1 MRQSLYNTLYSYLR
15 EDALQTQRTWTMS
28 QTENRSK
35 AALVLPGGGAR
46 GAFQVGVLKAVAELL
61 PRGAPNP
68 FPVISGTSAGAVN
81 SVVLASR
88 ARHFRSAV
96 AELENVWGHFR
107 CHHVYKTDNLTM
119 LKSSLQWLLSIV
131 SGGWIV
137 DAPRSLL
144 DNAPLRSLLN
154 SNVHFPR
161 IEDSLS
167 DGYVDA
173 VAVTAAGYDSARSTS
188 FFEAVAEQRSWERTR
203 RIGRRCE
210 LNLDHV
216 MASIAVPMVFPPVR
230 IGNEFFGDGAMRQ
243 ATPLSP
249 AVHLGA
255 DRILVIGIRDETG
268 DQTPDSG
275 PEAPSFAQIAGYM
288 LDTLFMDGLYSDL
301 ERITRINQLIDT
313 IPTDETPASVANM
326 RAIDTMLVVPSE
338 DLRVIAHKH
347 RKQLPFAIRALLRG
361 VGGSNPGENRL
372 LSFLLFEKA
381 YTREL
386 IKLGYHDAM
395 KVKDELLDFVTGAP
409 VPRLFAPSWIK
420 KDLSAFS
427 AATGDELQEE

>member
-1 MRQSLYNTLYSYLR
+1 
-15 EDALQTQRTWTMS
+15 MS
-28 QTENRSK
+28 QAENRSR

-46 GAFQVGVLKAVAELL
+46 GAFQVGVLKAIAELL
-61 PRGAPNP
+61 PRGVANP

-88 ARHFRSAV
+88 AEHLRSAV
-96 AELENVWGHFR
+96 AELEHVWGHFR
-107 CHHVYKTDNLTM
+107 CHHVYRTDHLTM
-119 LKSSLQWLLSIV
+119 LKSSLHWLASIV
-131 SGGWIV
+131 LGGWLV
-137 DAPRSLL
+137 GAPKSLL
-144 DNAPLRSLLN
+144 DNAPLRRLLN

-161 IEDSLS
+161 IEDAIKAGHL
-167 DGYVDA
+167 DA

-188 FFEAVAEQRSWERTR
+188 FFEAIEDQSGWQRTR
-203 RIGRRCE
+203 RLGIRSD
-210 LNLDHV
+210 LHLDHV

-230 IGNEFFGDGAMRQ
+230 IGNEYFGDGAMRQ

-255 DRILVIGIRDETG
+255 DRILVVGIRDETG
-268 DQTPDSG
+268 ETMASVEPTT
-275 PEAPSFAQIAGYM
+275 PSFAQIAGYM

-301 ERITRINQLIDT
+301 ERITRINQLIDS
-313 IPTDETPASVANM
+313 IASEDAPKKVANM
-326 RAIDTMLVVPSE
+326 RAIDTMLIVPSE
-338 DLRVIAHKH
+338 DLRVLAYKH
-347 RKQLPFAIRALLRG
+347 RKELPFAIRALLRG

-386 IKLGYHDAM
+386 IKLGYRDAM
-395 KVKDELLDFVTGAP
+395 NVKDELLDFVSGAP

-420 KDLSAFS
+420 RDLSAFG
-427 AATGDELQEE
+427 TKV